1 MNDTSNV
8 RVRETPSILHEND
21 SLLSKDDSDVKQQ
34 NNAILSSLNVSKSGI
49 DNIDIGSLD
58 NFVKKVNPLD
68 AFSILKSLRS
78 KNIDKIVIA
87 QLNINSLR
95 NKFDQLLSI
104 IQGNVDILVITETKL
119 DETFPISQFMIDG
132 YSIPYRLDRNRDG
145 SRILVFVRED
155 IPSKKLHKHTTR
167 RH

>member
-1 MNDTSNV
+1 M
-8 RVRETPSILHEND
+8 EISI
-21 SLLSKDDSDVKQQ
+21 
-34 NNAILSSLNVSKSGI
+34 I
-49 DNIDIGSLD
+49 
-58 NFVKKVNPLD
+58 FVKKVNPLD

-87 QLNINSLR
+87 QLNINPLR
-95 NKFDQLLSI
+95 NKFDQLVSI

-119 DETFPISQFMIDG
+119 DETFPISQFVIDE

-145 SRILVFVRED
+145 GGILVFVRED
-155 IPSKKLHKHTTR
+155 IPSKKTPQTHTTR